1 MVQATKTASKDT
13 VKTAGDPGLE
23 DLYAMMD
30 VMKND
35 MQQLA
40 KTIGEVGKAEARRAT
55 ATAKEKGQHLRDAGE
70 EQVDAL
76 RAQVE
81 SYGRQVGTSVQD
93 NPLAALGI
101 AAGAG
106 FILGLLM
113 RSRD

>member
-13 VKTAGDPGLE
+13 GKTASDPGLE
-23 DLYAMMD
+23 DIYAMME
-30 VMKND
+30 VMKSD

-40 KTIGEVGKAEARRAT
+40 KTIGEVGKAEARRASEGVKDT
-55 ATAKEKGQHLRDAGE
+55 THHLRETGQ

-76 RAQVE
+76 RAQAE

-106 FILGLLM
+106 FILGMLM
-113 RSRD
+113 RSRG